1 MIVYVRLMER
11 TLPEYLTCRL
21 REVMTPKKWVQDDHQ
36 AVVGDPATVTYES
49 DVHDDHHSPD
59 LDVGGPG
66 TDTKEVSSERVLAVK
81 RSRSAYTGVLTRRL
95 NILNK
100 SIHMSR
106 SANEI
111 QTNIDQV
118 QDALDR
124 LEICHD
130 KLITLY
136 EREGDF
142 EIVIDEEL
150 SYNKIKERALNQIDV
165 AKGWLITDMVPV
177 NEKSERN
184 SMKSSRSMSSRKS
197 SFSMKIAAANAAAK
211 RASLE
216 AKARA
221 QEDIFKKIIKMKQ
234 LEVEVAKEELEAE
247 IAAATAEEEETSV
260 VHRASQ
266 EGLKLSEVKFPPVIK
281 QEHEEPETQ
290 QVQSLLNPNA
300 EPWTQTHSLPTT
312 LGHINNNEPLQNNV
326 TTNQQLI
333 EILQLPKVELSS
345 FDGDPLKYWQFVK
358 TFQECV
364 GVTSVGARAKLT
376 RLLQSCTGRAAKAV
390 ACCNLMNAEE
400 GYKKALDILQQRFGN
415 ELYIKEAWLRK
426 VSDGPNL
433 KASDKLMLS
442 NLADDTRN
450 CVETLKALGHDPDI
464 MSDKVTEV
472 VKRLPFHLQN
482 RWRTEAIKYTERNK
496 RYPGFT
502 PLAEFLERA
511 SLEKAKLCFNC
522 LRSNHRVTT
531 CRKATVCE
539 VDNCGMW
546 HHKLLH
552 DAFNKEDTSEKA
564 GKVST
569 QPKVSTKS
577 CACNPSKDSKI
588 ALPIVKVKVG
598 RLGMDNHISTL
609 ALLDP
614 GSNSTFCTKAL
625 IDKLGISGKSVTL
638 NMTTINKVED
648 TEVEEI
654 TLEMV
659 TGGRK
664 KQTIVLEKV
673 YALKDFP
680 PSLQGGVTSQVD
692 VKKWR
697 HLESLEL
704 PNVNAEVVS
713 IVIGQDYPHLL
724 KPQEV
729 RSGKD
734 NEPYAIRTVLGWAI
748 NGPVGDDPHSKEVF
762 NNLIHTIPTSESS
775 LSIQVEKFWAIDGCE
790 DLNKNTSCMS
800 KDDKEVLSLWD
811 KSVVKINGHFQLPI
825 PFKRNPPELCNN
837 RSMVDKRQESL
848 KKRLIKN
855 PALLDEYNKE
865 IMKLVTKGQAEVVPD
880 EEIDAFP
887 GLTWYLPIFNVKNEK
902 KPEKFRLVFDCA
914 AEFMG
919 TSLNK
924 HVLQGPDLTNK
935 LFGILQ
941 RFRKEK
947 VAIMSDIEAMYY
959 QVKVTPSH
967 RNALRF
973 LWWTDGDLS
982 KDPEIY
988 RMTVHPFGG
997 IWSPSCATYALLH
1010 TANDQKDNF
1019 DEEEA
1024 VNLRRSIASMLK
1036 TGGFKLTKWTSNSKH
1051 VLQDIPSDEQAK
1063 NVKSLDLDEDSL
1075 PVEHAL
1081 GLEWN
1086 TINDTLA
1093 IRIQEKCRPQTKR
1106 GLLSILSSVY
1116 DPLGLVSP
1124 FILIGKKIF
1133 QDECRLQKGWD
1144 DHLSEEGMKR
1154 WTRWLLDME
1163 HLKDINIER
1172 CFKPPGFNEVSYQ
1185 IHHFSD
1191 ASEYAYGTVS
1201 FLRLVDRNKNIH
1213 CAFLAAKSRL
1223 APMKSTTTPRLELAA
1238 ATTAVK
1244 IDEALH
1250 QELGLELIEST
1261 FWTDSMIVIQY
1272 IKNKS
1277 KRFKTFV
1284 ANRVAYIQGSTDIK
1298 QWRYIPSKENPADD
1312 VSRGLHGEQ
1321 MKRNQRWLQGPEFLW
1336 KPEEEWIPHS
1346 DESIDL
1352 LVDDIEVKKV
1362 PKSIAAVSQ
1371 VAEDVTDKFLV
1382 SFSSWFRLKKAVAWM
1397 RRFGQWLKQGK
1408 PTTGLEYPITPNNT
1422 SSLRVGGRLHQA
1434 PVSEETRHPVIVP
1447 RQHEIAKLI
1456 AKESHETTGHSGR
1469 EYTMIQ
1475 RCS

>member
-1 MIVYVRLMER
+1 MIVRDKSTKFCANSR
-11 TLPEYLTCRL
+11 SNKGQDSHHQ
-21 REVMTPKKWVQDDHQ
+21 EVKQEMLLKHRIRKKGVQDDHQ

-49 DVHDDHHSPD
+49 DVHDDHQSPD

-247 IAAATAEEEETSV
+247 IAAATAEEEMYRRFEEEETSV

-266 EGLKLSEVKFPPVIK
+266 EGQKLSEVKFPPVIK

-390 ACCNLMNAEE
+390 ACCNLMNPEE

-511 SLEKAKLCFNC
+511 SLEVNDPLFQSLDKGLKQNKDRRTTKGTSFNVRLDEEVLTKPAVDKRNTEVSNKNAASCSMCKGKHWLHECSQFIKLTKEKRLMEVRKAKLCFNC

-552 DAFNKEDTSEKA
+552 DAFNKEDASEKA

-598 RLGMDNHISTL
+598 SLGMDNHISTL

-638 NMTTINKVED
+638 NMTTLNKVED

-654 TLEMV
+654 TLEIV

-704 PNVNAEVVS
+704 PKVNAEVVS

-748 NGPVGDDPHSKEVF
+748 NGPVGDDPH
-762 NNLIHTIPTSESS
+762 
-775 LSIQVEKFWAIDGCE
+775 
-790 DLNKNTSCMS
+790 
-800 KDDKEVLSLWD
+800 
-811 KSVVKINGHFQLPI
+811 
-825 PFKRNPPELCNN
+825 
-837 RSMVDKRQESL
+837 
-848 KKRLIKN
+848 
-855 PALLDEYNKE
+855 
-865 IMKLVTKGQAEVVPD
+865 MKL
-880 EEIDAFP
+880 
-887 GLTWYLPIFNVKNEK
+887 L
-902 KPEKFRLVFDCA
+902 
-914 AEFMG
+914 
-919 TSLNK
+919 
-924 HVLQGPDLTNK
+924 
-935 LFGILQ
+935 
-941 RFRKEK
+941 
-947 VAIMSDIEAMYY
+947 
-959 QVKVTPSH
+959 
-967 RNALRF
+967 
-973 LWWTDGDLS
+973 
-982 KDPEIY
+982 
-988 RMTVHPFGG
+988 
-997 IWSPSCATYALLH
+997 
-1010 TANDQKDNF
+1010 
-1019 DEEEA
+1019 
-1024 VNLRRSIASMLK
+1024 
-1036 TGGFKLTKWTSNSKH
+1036 
-1051 VLQDIPSDEQAK
+1051 
-1063 NVKSLDLDEDSL
+1063 
-1075 PVEHAL
+1075 
-1081 GLEWN
+1081 
-1086 TINDTLA
+1086 
-1093 IRIQEKCRPQTKR
+1093 
-1106 GLLSILSSVY
+1106 
-1116 DPLGLVSP
+1116 
-1124 FILIGKKIF
+1124 
-1133 QDECRLQKGWD
+1133 
-1144 DHLSEEGMKR
+1144 
-1154 WTRWLLDME
+1154 
-1163 HLKDINIER
+1163 
-1172 CFKPPGFNEVSYQ
+1172 
-1185 IHHFSD
+1185 
-1191 ASEYAYGTVS
+1191 
-1201 FLRLVDRNKNIH
+1201 
-1213 CAFLAAKSRL
+1213 
-1223 APMKSTTTPRLELAA
+1223 
-1238 ATTAVK
+1238 
-1244 IDEALH
+1244 
-1250 QELGLELIEST
+1250 
-1261 FWTDSMIVIQY
+1261 
-1272 IKNKS
+1272 
-1277 KRFKTFV
+1277 
-1284 ANRVAYIQGSTDIK
+1284 
-1298 QWRYIPSKENPADD
+1298 
-1312 VSRGLHGEQ
+1312 
-1321 MKRNQRWLQGPEFLW
+1321 
-1336 KPEEEWIPHS
+1336 
-1346 DESIDL
+1346 
-1352 LVDDIEVKKV
+1352 
-1362 PKSIAAVSQ
+1362 
-1371 VAEDVTDKFLV
+1371 
-1382 SFSSWFRLKKAVAWM
+1382 
-1397 RRFGQWLKQGK
+1397 
-1408 PTTGLEYPITPNNT
+1408 
-1422 SSLRVGGRLHQA
+1422 
-1434 PVSEETRHPVIVP
+1434 
-1447 RQHEIAKLI
+1447 
-1456 AKESHETTGHSGR
+1456 
-1469 EYTMIQ
+1469 
-1475 RCS
+1475 

>member
-1 MIVYVRLMER
+1 MYRRFE
-11 TLPEYLTCRL
+11 E
-21 REVMTPKKWVQDDHQ
+21 KKPQSCI
-36 AVVGDPATVTYES
+36 ES
-49 DVHDDHHSPD
+49 
-59 LDVGGPG
+59 LAGR
-66 TDTKEVSSERVLAVK
+66 SEA
-81 RSRSAYTGVLTRRL
+81 
-95 NILNK
+95 
-100 SIHMSR
+100 
-106 SANEI
+106 
-111 QTNIDQV
+111 
-118 QDALDR
+118 
-124 LEICHD
+124 
-130 KLITLY
+130 
-136 EREGDF
+136 
-142 EIVIDEEL
+142 
-150 SYNKIKERALNQIDV
+150 
-165 AKGWLITDMVPV
+165 
-177 NEKSERN
+177 
-184 SMKSSRSMSSRKS
+184 
-197 SFSMKIAAANAAAK
+197 
-211 RASLE
+211 
-216 AKARA
+216 
-221 QEDIFKKIIKMKQ
+221 
-234 LEVEVAKEELEAE
+234 
-247 IAAATAEEEETSV
+247 
-260 VHRASQ
+260 
-266 EGLKLSEVKFPPVIK
+266 EVKFSSDKTRNMKNLKLNKYSHCLIQILNHGHKLIV
-281 QEHEEPETQ
+281 
-290 QVQSLLNPNA
+290 SLHHQAISISMN
-300 EPWTQTHSLPTT
+300 HCR
-312 LGHINNNEPLQNNV
+312 IMC
-326 TTNQQLI
+326 
-333 EILQLPKVELSS
+333 VE
-345 FDGDPLKYWQFVK
+345 
-358 TFQECV
+358 
-364 GVTSVGARAKLT
+364 AKLT

-390 ACCNLMNAEE
+390 ACCNLMNPEE
-400 GYKKALDILQQRFGN
+400 G
-415 ELYIKEAWLRK
+415 
-426 VSDGPNL
+426 
-433 KASDKLMLS
+433 
-442 NLADDTRN
+442 N

-482 RWRTEAIKYTERNK
+482 RWRTEAVKYTERNK

-511 SLEKAKLCFNC
+511 SLEVNDPLFQSLDKGLKQNKDRQTTKGTSFNVRLDEEVLTKPAVDKRNTEVSNKNAASCSMCKGKHWLHECSQFIKLTKEKRLMEVRKAKLCFNC

-539 VDNCGMW
+539 VDKCGMW

-552 DAFNKEDTSEKA
+552 DAFNKEDASEKA

-638 NMTTINKVED
+638 NMTTLNKVED

-692 VKKWR
+692 VKNWR

-967 RNALRF
+967 KCFRF

-982 KDPEIY
+982 RDPEI
-988 RMTVHPFGG
+988 MWIDSG
-997 IWSPSCATYALLH
+997 IHLENLEPKRATYALLH

-1019 DEEEA
+1019 DERTFEIVHKNFYVDDLLTSTETEEEA

-1036 TGGFKLTKWTSNSKH
+1036 TGGFKLTKWTSN
-1051 VLQDIPSDEQAK
+1051 
-1063 NVKSLDLDEDSL
+1063 N
-1075 PVEHAL
+1075 
-1081 GLEWN
+1081 
-1086 TINDTLA
+1086 
-1093 IRIQEKCRPQTKR
+1093 
-1106 GLLSILSSVY
+1106 
-1116 DPLGLVSP
+1116 
-1124 FILIGKKIF
+1124 
-1133 QDECRLQKGWD
+1133 ECRLQKGWD

-1172 CFKPPGFNEVSYQ
+1172 S
-1185 IHHFSD
+1185 
-1191 ASEYAYGTVS
+1191 
-1201 FLRLVDRNKNIH
+1201 
-1213 CAFLAAKSRL
+1213 KSRL

-1272 IKNKS
+1272 IKSQS

-1284 ANRVAYIQGSTDIK
+1284 ANRANF
-1298 QWRYIPSKENPADD
+1298 ENQKKN
-1312 VSRGLHGEQ
+1312 GYHEL
-1321 MKRNQRWLQGPEFLW
+1321 
-1336 KPEEEWIPHS
+1336 
-1346 DESIDL
+1346 DESIDFS
-1352 LVDDIEVKKV
+1352 VDDIEVKKV

-1371 VAEDVTDKFLV
+1371 VAEDVTDKFHELLV
-1382 SFSSWFRLKKAVAWM
+1382 AQLKKAVVWM
-1397 RRFGQWLKQGK
+1397 RRFGQWLPRVVDTFQSHTIYKLR
-1408 PTTGLEYPITPNNT
+1408 TRFLDNT
-1422 SSLRVGGRLHQA
+1422 SRLRVGGRLHQA

-1456 AKESHETTGHSGR
+1456 AKESHETTGHSVVVKRRYGKDQ
-1469 EYTMIQ
+1469 T
-1475 RCS
+1475 SVV